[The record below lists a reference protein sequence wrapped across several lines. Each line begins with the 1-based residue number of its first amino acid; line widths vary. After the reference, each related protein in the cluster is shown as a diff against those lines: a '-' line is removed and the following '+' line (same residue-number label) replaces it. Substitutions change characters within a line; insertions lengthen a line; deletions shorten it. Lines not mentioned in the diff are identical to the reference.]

1 LNIYVLTMKLPKSEE
16 SAASEKL
23 GKREKPELY
32 WG

>member
-1 LNIYVLTMKLPKSEE
+1 LNIYVLTMKPPKSEK
-16 SAASEKL
+16 AAAAEKL

>member
-1 LNIYVLTMKLPKSEE
+1 MLTMKLPKPEK
-16 SAASEKL
+16 SAAAEKL

>member
-1 LNIYVLTMKLPKSEE
+1 MLKMNFPKSEK
-16 SAASEKL
+16 SAAAGKL